1 MTWSSA
7 WEQRMHGTGFYSA
20 RETHSKKDLWN
31 LFLTLNQRCNL
42 PWCFVGNFNQIAKRK
57 KKRKRKKKK
66 RNDLKIL
73 ALRVVFLGHLT

>member
-42 PWCFVGNFNQIAKRK
+42 PWCCVGILTKLQKEK
-57 KKRKRKKKK
+57 KEKKKK
-66 RNDLKIL
+66 KKKEKKK
-73 ALRVVFLGHLT
+73 